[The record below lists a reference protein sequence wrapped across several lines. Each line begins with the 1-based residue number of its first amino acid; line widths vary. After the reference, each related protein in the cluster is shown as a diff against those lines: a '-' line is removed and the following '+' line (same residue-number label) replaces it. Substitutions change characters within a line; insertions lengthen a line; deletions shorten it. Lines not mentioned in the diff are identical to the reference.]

1 MGSGAVPSSMP
12 PVGTM
17 GPMIVAFSGSCC
29 PLSSTQ
35 VKATQNGWPAPP
47 GGLIVVLFPAS
58 CASSKLRGSPIGLPL
73 IG

>member
-1 MGSGAVPSSMP
+1 MVYHEQSSSKLAVQLTLIRPPSSSGVSHASISSMGSGAVPSSIP

-35 VKATQNGWPAPP
+35 VKATQNG
-47 GGLIVVLFPAS
+47 
-58 CASSKLRGSPIGLPL
+58 
-73 IG
+73 